1 MAAATAAPGRDR
13 EISGEPDLE
22 DMAPRILVFSLAET
36 PIECRTPVTQI
47 SRWIHPARVA
57 ARGTSAAPP
66 GLAWP
71 RASGRQR
78 AWEAGHEVEDTDP
91 GRTKRRS
98 EPSADR
104 AAVRPTPP
112 PAHHPGTGARRPRT
126 PGPIRRASRPGP
138 DRGGEHMVITS
149 PSKWNQI
156 GTTRGM
162 PSAQV

>member
-91 GRTKRRS
+91 GRTNGDPSHRQTAQRCDLRLRLLITQGPARGGPWVMSRRRRRS
-98 EPSADR
+98 HRCAVCRWLGSPF
-104 AAVRPTPP
+104 VRP
-112 PAHHPGTGARRPRT
+112 G
-126 PGPIRRASRPGP
+126 S
-138 DRGGEHMVITS
+138 V
-149 PSKWNQI
+149 
-156 GTTRGM
+156 
-162 PSAQV
+162 